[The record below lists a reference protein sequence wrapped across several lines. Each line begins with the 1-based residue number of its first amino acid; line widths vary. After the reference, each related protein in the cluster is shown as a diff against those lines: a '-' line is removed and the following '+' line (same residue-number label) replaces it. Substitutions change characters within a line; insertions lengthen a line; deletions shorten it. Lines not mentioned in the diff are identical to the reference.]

1 MDKTIFDDGEL
12 RAELYRPRDLPRR
25 SPPVAVTFES
35 VVIKLKNG
43 PFAQTLARK
52 RGWPILH
59 VIPTK
64 PTWYHE
70 PSIPKCLKKI
80 GRRVGADT
88 FSYGS
93 SMGGYA
99 AACFADAL
107 GLRHAVA
114 ISPQAGLHPTGQPFE
129 RRWSEYRHHFG
140 DQGEGLPPER
150 RALLWLFYD
159 PEHDMD
165 NRHAQQL
172 AEAGPTHLIRVPYAA
187 HPVGNALVEMG
198 LMSWVIDEIV
208 GGNADPVAMN
218 ETIAAAA
225 HKSPTLLF
233 AKARHFEGEER
244 LNIAQRAFEIDPDR
258 VRVRF
263 KFGLE
268 LLRAGRRTDA
278 DDMLRPLM
286 ESGRIAGK
294 NLKKYTSLCKK
305 LDIEPELLRVVP
317 VA

>member
-1 MDKTIFDDGEL
+1 M
-12 RAELYRPRDLPRR
+12 P
-25 SPPVAVTFES
+25 
-35 VVIKLKNG
+35 N
-43 PFAQTLARK
+43 
-52 RGWPILH
+52 
-59 VIPTK
+59 
-64 PTWYHE
+64 
-70 PSIPKCLKKI
+70 CLKKV
-80 GRRVGADT
+80 RRNVGIDT

-99 AACFADAL
+99 AASFADAL

-114 ISPQAGLHPTGQPFE
+114 ISPQAGLHPAGQAFE
-129 RRWSEYRHHFG
+129 RRWSEHRHHFG
-140 DQGEGLPPER
+140 DQGVGLPPRR

-165 NRHAQQL
+165 KRQAQQL

-187 HPVGNALVEMG
+187 HPVSNALVEMG

-208 GGNADPVAMN
+208 AGKADPVTMN
-218 ETIAAAA
+218 ETIAAAT
-225 HKSPTLLF
+225 HKSATLLF

-244 LNIAQRAFEIDPDR
+244 LNIAHLAFETDPDL

-278 DDMLRPLM
+278 DEILRPLM
-286 ESGRIAGK
+286 EGGRIAE
-294 NLKKYTSLCKK
+294 KYLRKYKSLCKK
-305 LDIEPELLRVVP
+305 LKIEPELLRTLP
-317 VA
+317 AA